1 MNSEHRIFNDPP
13 GMFVRWEPDE
23 RHDPEGPG
31 EVEWGVAL
39 PGQPERVIESE
50 GYASPPDGLDYQ
62 RRDAWAWYDEHG
74 ESLSGRSV
82 AAGVTTTIESPLL
95 LVVYANATTAS
106 IMFTVPAG
114 ERTRLDIY
122 EDQIAHVGNRRLE
135 FERFDGPP
143 APGLWIFDGDAIED
157 TEQATATSTC
167 GFTGTWR
174 RPTVDEVSHIAA
186 GTWPGV
192 QVGA

>member
-1 MNSEHRIFNDPP
+1 VISEWPRRHS
-13 GMFVRWEPDE
+13 VRM
-23 RHDPEGPG
+23 
-31 EVEWGVAL
+31 A
-39 PGQPERVIESE
+39 
-50 GYASPPDGLDYQ
+50 
-62 RRDAWAWYDEHG
+62 
-74 ESLSGRSV
+74 
-82 AAGVTTTIESPLL
+82 VTTTIETPFL
-95 LVVYANATTAS
+95 LVVYANATAAS

-122 EDQIAHVGNRRLE
+122 EDQIAHVGARHSE

-157 TEQATATSTC
+157 TTPGAWETPSVA
-167 GFTGTWR
+167 GTWR
-174 RPTVDEVSHIAA
+174 RPTADEISHIAA

>member
-1 MNSEHRIFNDPP
+1 M
-13 GMFVRWEPDE
+13 V
-23 RHDPEGPG
+23 
-31 EVEWGVAL
+31 
-39 PGQPERVIESE
+39 
-50 GYASPPDGLDYQ
+50 
-62 RRDAWAWYDEHG
+62 
-74 ESLSGRSV
+74 
-82 AAGVTTTIESPLL
+82 VTTTIESPFLL
-95 LVVYANATTAS
+95 AVYANASTAS

-157 TEQATATSTC
+157 AEQTTATSTC
-167 GFTGTWR
+167 GFTGAWR